1 MTLRLNGDN
10 TGFTEIKAPND
21 AGNNSI
27 TLPTSNGSANQ
38 LLQNSGTAGSLQYT
52 NAGGGLHY
60 DSSGRLLLGTSTAR
74 TNFYGSLSSNFQVQ
88 GSGFS
93 ALSSHTTA
101 GNGAFILS
109 RGTVINGSTV
119 GNLSWQ
125 GDDGSTL
132 VESASITGRIAGA
145 PGSGVMPGKILFS
158 TNGGGAGTTP
168 RVEIASNGALKLL
181 SDCPG
186 IDFSGTNTDPQSN
199 ATTLVET
206 LDAYEEGSFV
216 PELKTNNGLNEPSYT
231 LSDNRSYYR
240 KVGSLVFFN
249 IDISVNITATGTG
262 TLLNLTLPFSA
273 YSSGSLSLYGQGPS
287 GRDNSAFNK
296 PNHTISWYFDTPNRL
311 FLFGQNDTGFGES
324 GGLNCSDL
332 NTGNR
337 RINISGF
344 YYGV

>member
-52 NAGGGLHY
+52 SAGDGLHY
-60 DSSGRLLLGTSTAR
+60 DSSGRLLVGTNTAPAGTDAQYTKLAIRGNTLNTNACYLSLGNRKTTADTTSTDNLGIITFNDNDSDAGEYAR
-74 TNFYGSLSSNFQVQ
+74 IVGS
-88 GSGFS
+88 
-93 ALSSHTTA
+93 AD
-101 GNGAFILS
+101 GANA
-109 RGTVINGSTV
+109 VN
-119 GNLSWQ
+119 
-125 GDDGSTL
+125 DY
-132 VESASITGRIAGA
+132 
-145 PGSGVMPGKILFS
+145 PGKLTFS
-158 TNGGGAGTTP
+158 TTGDGDQDPTP
-168 RVEIASNGALKLL
+168 RVEINSTGALKLL

-186 IDFSGTNTDPQSN
+186 IDFSGINTDPQSN

-216 PELKTNNGLNEPSYT
+216 PVLSTSNGLNGPTYS

-249 IDISVNITATGTG
+249 IDISVNITAKGTG
-262 TLLNLTLPFSA
+262 TFLTLTLPFSA

-287 GRDNSAFNK
+287 GRDNSALNK

-311 FLFGQNDTGFGES
+311 FLFGQNDTGFGEA
-324 GGLNCSDL
+324 GGLSCSDL